1 MNSRG
6 IYVAVDIGTS
16 KVCAIAAEPDH
27 EDVLKVVGLSSS
39 PSTGLRRGTIVD
51 IEATAGAIRLALDSI
66 EATAGIKAEQ
76 VTVGIAGEH
85 IASLNATGVI
95 GIADLSNRGV
105 EKELKITQEDVDR
118 VIESAK
124 AVGLPNGRRII
135 HVIPQQFTV
144 DDEAGLRNPV
154 GMTGRRLEAQVHLV
168 TSATA
173 STKNIITAV
182 RQAGCQVKDFVLEP
196 IASGQSVLTEEEKK
210 VGVGLIDIGA
220 GTTDAIV
227 ISKFGVEHTVSLPF
241 GGNQVTSDIAGILRI
256 TDEQADELKLKYGHC
271 FTAETEID
279 KVFDVKGV
287 GGRQDRNINESEF
300 SMYIEARMD
309 ETLRLVKADLEKN
322 GMMKHLN
329 SGLVFT
335 GGGSKIPGIISLAK
349 RVFDLPIRLGNP
361 IGFIDATEKI
371 DSPEYATATG
381 LIAYA
386 AQFQSEES
394 SRYDSGALMRGVK
407 KVTDFFKKNF

>member
-1 MNSRG
+1 MNTRG
-6 IYVAVDIGTS
+6 IYIGLDIGTS

-27 EDVLKVVGLSSS
+27 EDILKVVGISSS

-51 IEATAGAIRLALDSI
+51 IEATAEAIRTALDAI
-66 EATAGIKAEQ
+66 EVSAGIKAEQ

-85 IASLNATGVI
+85 IYSLNATGVI
-95 GIADLSNRGV
+95 GIADHSDRSGQ
-105 EKELKITQEDVDR
+105 KESKITAEDVER

-135 HVIPQQFTV
+135 HVIPQQFAV
-144 DDEAGLRNPV
+144 DDEKGLRKPI
-154 GMTGRRLEAQVHLV
+154 GMTGLKLEAQVHLV

-173 STKNIITAV
+173 STKNIIAAV
-182 RQAGCQVKDFVLEP
+182 QKAGCQVKDFVLEP
-196 IASGQSVLTEEEKK
+196 IASAQSVLTEDEKQ
-210 VGVGLIDIGA
+210 VGVGLVDIGA

-256 TDEQADELKLKYGHC
+256 TEQQADDLKMQYGHC
-271 FTAETEID
+271 FTKDTVVD

-287 GGRQDRNINESEF
+287 GERQDRNLNESEF
-300 SMYIEARMD
+300 AMYIEARMD
-309 ETLRLVKADLEKN
+309 EILRMVRSDLEES
-322 GMMKHLN
+322 GMLKHLN

-335 GGGSKIPGIISLAK
+335 GGGSKIPGLIHLAEQI
-349 RVFDLPIRLGNP
+349 FDMPIRLGNP
-361 IGFIDATEKI
+361 IGFTDSTEKI
-371 DSPEYATATG
+371 NSPEFATATG

-386 AQFQSEES
+386 AKYQSEDTI
-394 SRYDSGALMRGVK
+394 RFDRGAIERLTK
-407 KVTDFFKKNF
+407 SIASFFKNNF

>member
-6 IYVAVDIGTS
+6 IYVAIDIGTS

-27 EDVLKVVGLSSS
+27 DDVLKIVGLSTS

-51 IEATAGAIRLALDSI
+51 IEATALAIRSALDDI
-66 EATAGIKAEQ
+66 EESAGIKAEH

-85 IASLNATGVI
+85 IASLNATCVI
-95 GIADLSNRGV
+95 GIADLSNRGL
-105 EKELKITQEDVDR
+105 EKELKITQEDVER

-144 DDEAGLRNPV
+144 DDEKGLRNPV

-196 IASGQSVLTEEEKK
+196 IASAQSVLTEEEKK

-256 TDEQADELKLKYGHC
+256 TEEQADKLKLKYGHC
-271 FTAETEID
+271 FTSETEVD

-287 GGRQDRNINESEF
+287 GGRQDRNINEAEF

-309 ETLRLVKADLEKN
+309 ETLRMVKANLEEN

-349 RVFDLPIRLGNP
+349 RVFDLPVRLGSP
-361 IGFIDATEKI
+361 IGFIDTTEQI
-371 DSPEYATATG
+371 DSPEFATATG

-386 AQFQSEES
+386 AKFQSEET
-394 SRYDSGALMRGVK
+394 SRYDTGTVARLIK
-407 KVTDFFKKNF
+407 TITEFFQKNF

>member
-27 EDVLKVVGLSSS
+27 EDVLKVVGLSNS

-51 IEATAGAIRLALDSI
+51 IEATAKAIRAALDSI
-66 EATAGIKAEQ
+66 EASAGIKAGS

-95 GIADLSNRGV
+95 GIADLSNRGL
-105 EKELKITQEDVDR
+105 EKELKISQEDVDR

-168 TSATA
+168 TSATS
-173 STKNIITAV
+173 STKNIVTAI

-196 IASGQSVLTEEEKK
+196 IASAQSVLTEEEKK

-227 ISKFGVEHTVSLPF
+227 ISKFGVEHTVSLPY

-256 TDEQADELKLKYGHC
+256 TDEQADKLKLKFGHC
-271 FTAETEID
+271 FTADTEVD

-309 ETLRLVKADLEKN
+309 ETLRMVKANLEEN

-335 GGGSKIPGIISLAK
+335 GGGSNIPGIIPLAK
-349 RVFDLPIRLGNP
+349 RVFNLPVRLGNP
-361 IGFIDATEKI
+361 IGFIDATERI

-386 AQFQSEES
+386 AKFQSEES
-394 SRYDSGALMRGVK
+394 SRYDSGTLGRTFK
-407 KVTDFFKKNF
+407 KITDFFQKNF

>member
-6 IYVAVDIGTS
+6 IYIGIDIGTS

-51 IEATAGAIRLALDSI
+51 IEATANAIRTALDAI
-66 EATAGIKAEQ
+66 ELSAGIKADN

-85 IASLNATGVI
+85 IFSLNATGVI
-95 GIADLSNRGV
+95 GIADLSKRGG
-105 EKELKITQEDVDR
+105 EHELKITQEDVDR

-135 HVIPQQFTV
+135 HVIPQQYTV
-144 DDEAGLRNPV
+144 DDETGLRNPV

-182 RQAGCQVKDFVLEP
+182 KQAGCQVKDFVLEP
-196 IASGQSVLTEEEKK
+196 IASGQSVLTEEEKQ

-227 ISKFGVEHTVSLPF
+227 MSKFGVEHTVSLPF
-241 GGNQVTSDIAGILRI
+241 GGNQVTTDIAGILRI
-256 TDEQADELKLKYGHC
+256 TEEQADELKLKYGHC
-271 FTAETEID
+271 FTEDTEVD

-309 ETLRLVKADLEKN
+309 ETLRMVRANLEEN
-322 GMMKHLN
+322 GMLKHLR

-335 GGGSKIPGIISLAK
+335 GGGSKIPGIIPLAR
-349 RVFDLPIRLGNP
+349 RVFDMPIRLGNP
-361 IGFIDATEKI
+361 IGFVDATEMI

-386 AQFQSEES
+386 AKFQSEET
-394 SRYDSGALMRGVK
+394 SRYDSGTLKRATK
-407 KVTDFFKKNF
+407 KFTEFFKNNF

>member
-6 IYVAVDIGTS
+6 IYVAIDIGTS

-27 EDVLKVVGLSSS
+27 DDVLKVVGLSSS

-51 IEATAGAIRLALDSI
+51 IQATADAIRTALDAI
-66 EATAGIKAEQ
+66 ELSAGIKADY

-85 IASLNATGVI
+85 IFSLNATGVI
-95 GIADLSNRGV
+95 GIADPSNRSGDG
-105 EKELKITQEDVDR
+105 ELKISEEDVER

-124 AVGLPNGRRII
+124 AVGLPIGRRII

-144 DDEAGLRNPV
+144 DDETGLRNPV

-182 RQAGCQVKDFVLEP
+182 KQAGCQVRDFILEP
-196 IASGQSVLTEEEKK
+196 IASAQSVLTEEEKK
-210 VGVGLIDIGA
+210 IGVGLIDIGA

-227 ISKFGVEHTVSLPF
+227 MSKFGVEHTVSLPF

-256 TDEQADELKLKYGHC
+256 TEEQADGLKLKFGHC
-271 FTAETEID
+271 FTEDTKVD
-279 KVFDVKGV
+279 KVFDVKGA
-287 GGRQDRNINESEF
+287 GGRQDRNMNESEL

-309 ETLRLVKADLEKN
+309 EILRMVKANLADN
-322 GMMKHLN
+322 GMLKHLN

-335 GGGSKIPGIISLAK
+335 GGGSKIPGIVSLAK
-349 RVFDLPIRLGNP
+349 RVFDLPVRLGSP
-361 IGFIDATEKI
+361 IGFIDTTEMI
-371 DSPEYATATG
+371 DSPEYATVTG

-386 AQFQSEES
+386 AKFQSEDKLG
-394 SRYDSGALMRGVK
+394 YDTGALRRMAT
-407 KVTDFFKKNF
+407 KVTEFFKKNF

>member
-6 IYVAVDIGTS
+6 IYIAVDIGTS

-51 IEATAGAIRLALDSI
+51 IEATAKAIRTALDDI
-66 EATAGIKAEQ
+66 EASAGIKAGQ

-95 GIADLSNRGV
+95 GIANPSNRGL
-105 EKELKITQEDVDR
+105 EKELKISQEDVDR

-168 TSATA
+168 TTATS
-173 STKNIITAV
+173 STKNIITAI

-196 IASGQSVLTEEEKK
+196 IASAQSVLTEEEKK
-210 VGVGLIDIGA
+210 IGVGLIDIGA

-256 TDEQADELKLKYGHC
+256 TDEQADDLKHKFGHC
-271 FTAETEID
+271 FTADTEVD

-309 ETLRLVKADLEKN
+309 ETLRMVKSNLEEN

-335 GGGSKIPGIISLAK
+335 GGGSNIPGIIPLAK
-349 RVFDLPIRLGNP
+349 RVFDLPVRLGNP
-361 IGFIDATEKI
+361 IGFIDTTEKI

-386 AQFQSEES
+386 AKFQSEET
-394 SRYDSGALMRGVK
+394 SRYDSGTLARMFTT
-407 KVTDFFKKNF
+407 VTEFFKKNF

>member
-27 EDVLKVVGLSSS
+27 EDVLKVVGLSTS

-51 IEATAGAIRLALDSI
+51 IEATAKAIRAALDEI
-66 EATAGIKAEQ
+66 EASAGIKAEY

-85 IASLNATGVI
+85 IYSLNATGVI
-95 GIADLSNRGV
+95 GIADLSNRGI
-105 EKELKITQEDVDR
+105 EKELKISQEDVER

-144 DDEAGLRNPV
+144 DDESGLRNPV

-173 STKNIITAV
+173 STKNIITAI

-196 IASGQSVLTEEEKK
+196 IASAQSVLTEEEKK
-210 VGVGLIDIGA
+210 IGVGLIDIGA

-256 TDEQADELKLKYGHC
+256 TEDQADELKLKYGHC
-271 FTAETEID
+271 FTAETEVD

-309 ETLRLVKADLEKN
+309 ETLRMVKANLEEN

-335 GGGSKIPGIISLAK
+335 GGGSNIPGIIPLAK
-349 RVFDLPIRLGNP
+349 RVFNLPVRLGNP
-361 IGFIDATEKI
+361 IGFIDTTEKI

-386 AQFQSEES
+386 VKFQSEDT
-394 SRYDSGALMRGVK
+394 SRYDSGTISRVFK
-407 KVTDFFKKNF
+407 KITDFFQKNF